1 LICVELGDVRQLGRY
16 SQWAN
21 ARLYGFALGLPEEAC
36 ASVALMR
43 KIVLAEPAGQDA
55 GSTV

>member
-1 LICVELGDVRQLGRY
+1 MELGDVRQLGRY
-16 SQWAN
+16 SRWAN